1 MRFFSGFSLCHE
13 AELFKNLLA
22 EGDFV
27 VAGFSKGAIEACE
40 YVAQTQSRVDLL
52 QLISPAYFMNKSDT
66 FKDTQ
71 VDAYRKN
78 PQIYLKRFLK
88 NVAYPSKLDLQPW
101 LCDEE
106 PDTLAWLMHYR
117 WEETLL
123 ERIVGRGV
131 RIEVYLGAK
140 DKIIDPEAT
149 RAFFQP
155 YATMYTIKEGGHILD
170 G

>member
-13 AELFKNLLA
+13 AQLFKKLLA

-40 YVAQTQSRVDLL
+40 YVADTQARVDLL
-52 QLISPAYFMNKSDT
+52 QLFSPAYFMNKTDA
-66 FKDTQ
+66 FKKAQ
-71 VDAYRKN
+71 EEAYRKN
-78 PQIYLKRFLK
+78 PQLYLKRFLK
-88 NVAYPSKLDLQPW
+88 NVAYPSRIDLQPW
-101 LCDEE
+101 LCAEE

-117 WEETLL
+117 WDQALL
-123 ERIVGRGV
+123 ENIVHRGV
-131 RIEVYLGAK
+131 CIEVYLGGK

-149 RAFFQP
+149 KAFFQP
-155 YATMYTIKEGGHILD
+155 YATVYTIKEGGHILD